1 MSFHVEGEIA
11 LLEKRGRRRFL
22 EECVKNRRIVIYGAL
37 DSGQKIY
44 KELQDR
50 EWGEVVAVVDRD
62 AEKLS
67 MDHVFHCPLLKPEK
81 LFEGLEWD
89 YVYLA
94 TSSPNARKEIKR
106 YLMEHGTQENRILLA
121 DEVSFFDGKNEYR
134 MYDDP
139 EKAVCQIIQ
148 ANDNLKGEY
157 ELTLQYEE
165 WMEEYYYSIL
175 IDQPEYI
182 ERIRTEFSSHSLL
195 DVRIMLGLYLFKL
208 KALEADGM
216 KKLMGYILQLPD
228 EQVEWL
234 YLLGYKIAYMESH
247 QNKIL
252 YKDLGA
258 DRRALWEKVV
268 DICCLERKKETELP
282 ARKKGRVAVLVPIVS
297 HPGISSG
304 TMLYS
309 TVVNS
314 LCEQGKQVK
323 LFIIPYAQ
331 RKSFG
336 FLSTSDTMF
345 CERTRQYIQAN
356 RETIDSGVSIEVI
369 EKEDISDMLNTAI
382 DRITEFQ
389 PQYIIDIMDELCPV
403 SAVLYKYYPVLY
415 RPTTCSTTT
424 GFFEKAMMQIFK
436 YNSEIISRQIPVPIL
451 HIKKEPACSY
461 NKWND
466 LGIPEESFVVVT
478 VGERLSSEVDIGLVK
493 SMEKVMQKKKDMYW
507 ILVGDI
513 DVKKNLIGIEDEIH
527 NRIRVLIYEGD
538 LPALYQLCDVFL
550 NPDRV
555 GGGFSIMFA
564 MQQGVVIAA
573 LKKNL
578 YGGAARV
585 GEEELIDGGYEELCG
600 YVEELYDLPELL
612 EETKERM
619 RKISQEKCDI
629 KLWGS
634 ALCTALEE
642 TERSFMEGD

>member
-1 MSFHVEGEIA
+1 M
-11 LLEKRGRRRFL
+11 LEKPGRRRFL
-22 EECVKNRRIVIYGAL
+22 EECVKNKRIVIYGAL

-50 EWGEVVAVVDRD
+50 EWGEVVAFADRD
-62 AEKLS
+62 AENLS

-106 YLMEHGTQENRILLA
+106 YLMEHGTQEDRILLA

-157 ELTLQYEE
+157 ELTLQFEE
-165 WMEEYYYSIL
+165 WMEEYYYSVL

-182 ERIRTEFSSHSLL
+182 ERVRTEFSSHSLL

-268 DICCLERKKETELP
+268 NICCSDRKGRTELP
-282 ARKKGRVAVLVPIVS
+282 ERKKGRVAVLVPIVS

-309 TVVNS
+309 TVANS
-314 LCEQGKQVK
+314 LCKQGKQVK

-424 GFFEKAMMQIFK
+424 GFFQKAMMQSFE

-538 LPALYQLCDVFL
+538 LPALYRLCDVFL

-564 MQQGVVIAA
+564 MQQGVAIAA

-578 YGGAARV
+578 YGGAVRV

-600 YVEELYDLPELL
+600 YVEKLYDSPELL

-619 RKISQEKCDI
+619 RKISQEKSDI